1 MKSKFYN
8 LKLFAIGL
16 ILTTVAT
23 ASFTSIYAHDLVIP
37 KNENESYGYS
47 DSPKQ
52 PWSEFRVHDPSRP
65 IPKKLNPTPPTYFQ
79 EAPSDAI
86 VLFDGSNLDAW
97 QPTKWNLVDG
107 TIECTSGVFATKE
120 KFGAFQL
127 HLEWLSPANFEGD
140 WGNQG
145 NNGVCLLGAYEIQV
159 FDSFKINN
167 YPDGSCGS
175 VYGQTPPLVN
185 ACTPAGNWRTYDI
198 FFTPAKYDGDKL
210 LESPRV
216 TILQNGIMV
225 QNNQEIYGA
234 TSHFNLPGPHPKGP
248 GPIVL
253 SGHGCPVRFR
263 NIWIRSFD

>member
-1 MKSKFYN
+1 MRSF
-8 LKLFAIGL
+8 FIGAL
-16 ILTTVAT
+16 ASALVAASVATVAN
-23 ASFTSIYAHDLVIP
+23 AHDLVVP

-65 IPKKLNPTPPTYFQ
+65 IPKKINPTPPTYFP
-79 EAPSDAI
+79 APPSDAI
-86 VLFDGSNLDAW
+86 VLFDGTNLDAW
-97 QPTKWNLVDG
+97 QQTKWKLVDG
-107 TIECTSGVFATKE
+107 VVECTEGAFATKE

-127 HLEWLSPANFEGD
+127 HLEWLSPANFEGP

-145 NNGVCLLGAYEIQV
+145 NNGVSLLGAYEIQI
-159 FDSFKINN
+159 FDSYKINN
-167 YPDGSCGS
+167 YPDGACGS

-185 ACTPAGNWRTYDI
+185 ACTPAGNWQTYDI
-198 FFTPAKYDGDKL
+198 FFTPAKFEGDTL
-210 LESPRV
+210 IAPPRV

-225 QNNQEIYGA
+225 QNNQEIYGS
-234 TSHFNLPGPHPKGP
+234 TSHFNLPGKHPQGK

-253 SGHGCPVRFR
+253 SGHGCHVRFR